1 MPLKV
6 IIVDDEYPARQE
18 LRCIFEDIS
27 NIEVVAE
34 CLNGNEAY
42 QKALES
48 SVDAIFLDI
57 QMMTPTDGLVAAE
70 KIRRLPQPPK
80 IVFTTGYS
88 DFAIQAFELEAV
100 DYVMKPYSRER
111 IEVTIER
118 LTRGDAMNTRLIDF
132 LAKTDFLSDA
142 VKLSVWYN
150 DRLLVLQPSEIFFAQ
165 AENKRNTRLHTSR
178 GCFISTMCLKEVQS
192 RLEPC
197 GFFRSHKSYLVNL
210 KKVKEIVPW
219 FNNTYNLVMDGCPES
234 NIPVAKHFVK
244 DFKRAMGIEF

>member
-34 CLNGNEAY
+34 CQNGNTAY
-42 QKALES
+42 QKVMES
-48 SVDAIFLDI
+48 NVDAIFLDI

-88 DFAIQAFELEAV
+88 DFAIQAFELEAI
-100 DYVMKPYSRER
+100 DYIMKPYSRER

-118 LTRGDAMNTRLIDF
+118 LTREETMNIRL
-132 LAKTDFLSDA
+132 ADFLSKKEFLLDT

-165 AENKRNTRLHTSR
+165 AENKRNTCLYTTR
-178 GCFISTMCLKEVQS
+178 GRFISTMCLKEVQS
-192 RLEPC
+192 RLESS
-197 GFFRSHKSYLVNL
+197 GFFRSHKSFLVNL

-219 FNNTYNLVMDGCPES
+219 FNNTYNLVIDGCPEHS
-234 NIPVAKHFVK
+234 IPVAKHFVK
-244 DFKRAMGIEF
+244 DFKHAMGVEF